1 MGSYFTHFK
10 NRDLLLLLL
19 QPRHLTKLF
28 FKNVS
33 CALCEINLN
42 KQKPHVAY
50 SISKKKN
57 SGFLCLH
64 CSLEKHF
71 ITDQEIINFLKC
83 KIIEKRV
90 SVAVQN
96 SRRPRY

>member
-1 MGSYFTHFK
+1 MPTCLK
-10 NRDLLLLLL
+10 NRDLPLLLL
-19 QPRHLTKLF
+19 QKRHLTRLF
-28 FKNVS
+28 FKNVT
-33 CALCEINLN
+33 CERCEINLN
-42 KQKPHVAY
+42 EQKPRVAY

-57 SGFLCLH
+57 SGFVCVH

-96 SRRPRY
+96 SRRARY

>member
-1 MGSYFTHFK
+1 
-10 NRDLLLLLL
+10 L
-19 QPRHLTKLF
+19 QPRYLTKLF
-28 FKNVS
+28 FKNVT
-33 CALCEINLN
+33 CEKCEINLN
-42 KQKPHVAY
+42 EQKPRVAY

-57 SGFLCLH
+57 SGFLCVH

-96 SRRPRY
+96 SRRARY

>member
-1 MGSYFTHFK
+1 
-10 NRDLLLLLL
+10 L
-19 QPRHLTKLF
+19 QARHLTKLF
-28 FKNVS
+28 FKNVT
-33 CALCEINLN
+33 CERCEINLN
-42 KQKPHVAY
+42 EQKPRVAY

-57 SGFLCLH
+57 SGFVCVH

-83 KIIEKRV
+83 TIIEKRV

>member
-1 MGSYFTHFK
+1 
-10 NRDLLLLLL
+10 LL
-19 QPRHLTKLF
+19 QARHLTKLF
-28 FKNVS
+28 FKNVT
-33 CALCEINLN
+33 CERCEINLN
-42 KQKPHVAY
+42 EQKPRVAY

-57 SGFLCLH
+57 SGFVCVH

-96 SRRPRY
+96 SRRARY